1 MRRTAKITA
10 MARTT
15 TEAGIAG
22 VEGPTD
28 DPAVEK
34 LRNRQV
40 KNFLTVTMLSLGL
53 PMILMGDEVRRT
65 QHGNNNAYC
74 QDNETSWF
82 DWTLLAKHA
91 DVHRF
96 VTLLSAQR
104 LLARHGPG
112 VARTSVSTNFSGRRI
127 EPGTA

>member
-1 MRRTAKITA
+1 M
-10 MARTT
+10 T

-28 DPAVEK
+28 DPAVER

-40 KNFLTVTMLSLGL
+40 KNFLDRDVALAGPADDLDG
-53 PMILMGDEVRRT
+53 RRSAA
-65 QHGNNNAYC
+65 HPAGNNNAYC

-82 DWTLLAKHA
+82 DWALIAKHA

-96 VTLLSAQR
+96 VTMLCAQR
-104 LLARHGPG
+104 LLRDRAEGDRSLSLNQVLRDGQ
-112 VARTSVSTNFSGRRI
+112 
-127 EPGTA
+127 